1 MLICACMVGERII
14 YKTEFHGE
22 NVKIPFEVLIT
33 ARRPMADSSGET
45 EVAS

>member
-1 MLICACMVGERII
+1 MHGWGTYYKFI

-33 ARRPMADSSGET
+33 ARRPIADSSGET
-45 EVAS
+45 EVASS